1 MEWNG
6 WKDITSHFPSSN
18 SWSRCSAKR
27 NIPLESLSLSGSNFQ
42 LSLAPHGY
50 VNFIKNKSHCHFFSS
65 LFWFD
70 EDDCRTNLVF
80 VIVKFCF
87 LLHNTPKLGWLANIH
102 ITIDRKGC
110 LDLKD
115 IQGHGEVAGYQGEQ
129 NWGEIWNLWVTR
141 IPMVCFFFPS
151 SKIMSWN
158 SGNVMW
164 SGVFN
169 AGFIYQAFFFAPRK
183 KNSRKTW
190 KNSRKICLK
199 TQGFSE
205 KTQGNLEKLVFR

>member
-1 MEWNG
+1 MLLGQISNFTF
-6 WKDITSHFPSSN
+6 TSHFPSSN
-18 SWSRCSAKR
+18 SWSRCSEKR

-141 IPMVCFFFPS
+141 ILMICFFFPS
-151 SKIMSWN
+151 SKIASWN

-164 SGVFN
+164 CNFPL
-169 AGFIYQAFFFAPRK
+169 ITLFFLP
-183 KNSRKTW
+183 
-190 KNSRKICLK
+190 
-199 TQGFSE
+199 
-205 KTQGNLEKLVFR
+205 LELSSSSHHQP

>member
-1 MEWNG
+1 MIH
-6 WKDITSHFPSSN
+6 ITFPEFQLTISLLRKKKHTIGILVTQWFQFSTQFSSP
-18 SWSRCSAKR
+18 WLCQLHQEQK
-27 NIPLESLSLSGSNFQ
+27 SLSL
-42 LSLAPHGY
+42 
-50 VNFIKNKSHCHFFSS
+50 FSS

-141 IPMVCFFFPS
+141 IPMICFFFPS
-151 SKIMSWN
+151 SKIASWN
-158 SGNVMW
+158 SGNVMC
-164 SGVFN
+164 V
-169 AGFIYQAFFFAPRK
+169 IFANFKSRDEDPK
-183 KNSRKTW
+183 KLW
-190 KNSRKICLK
+190 ACP
-199 TQGFSE
+199 Q
-205 KTQGNLEKLVFR
+205 